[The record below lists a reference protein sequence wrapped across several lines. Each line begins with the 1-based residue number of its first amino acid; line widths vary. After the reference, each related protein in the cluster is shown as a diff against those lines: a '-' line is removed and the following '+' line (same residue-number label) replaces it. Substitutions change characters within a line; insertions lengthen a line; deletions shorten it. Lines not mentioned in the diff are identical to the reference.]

1 VVTHYSNGGNGT
13 KDKYGETFKPK
24 QVSQE
29 WTPPRIST
37 RIVVTVIKE
46 TEERVNTGNG
56 SIGG

>member
-24 QVSQE
+24 RVSQE

-56 SIGG
+56 